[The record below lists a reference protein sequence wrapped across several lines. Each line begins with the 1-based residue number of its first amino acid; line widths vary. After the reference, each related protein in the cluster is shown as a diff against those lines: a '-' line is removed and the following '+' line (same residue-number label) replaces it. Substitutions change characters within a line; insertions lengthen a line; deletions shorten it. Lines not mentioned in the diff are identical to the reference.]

1 MKPRAFLTGGLA
13 VFLALASV
21 ASTASAQMSDSERKS
36 AARAAFQ
43 EGVALQQQG
52 KVAEALARFQAGEK
66 LYDAPTISLR
76 VAQCQVL
83 LGKLVQGAETY
94 EALVRRNLGPNPTEA
109 FVEAQK
115 QAETELAAVRQ
126 RIPTLRVTI
135 KPDAS
140 SLSNLHV
147 IENDAD
153 VPVELLGI
161 ARPINPGV
169 YKLHAVADGW
179 TTTAPVE
186 LRVAEKE
193 HKSIELVLVQQ
204 TGASAT
210 ATPTPLPP
218 AYYPT
223 VETRNGTGSS
233 GSSGYT
239 YPTPK
244 PKSSSTGLLL
254 GVRGGVLIPFG
265 KDDIGKPL
273 NNSVRAGPLFGVDG
287 YLRLQNLLLGLNF
300 DVASLG
306 KGSAVDRGNGSR
318 ETSNGGSTT
327 YIGASLGLMANVDK
341 TSFIGNVGL
350 GYRSLAI
357 KSTLANG
364 TSTTYDLNSAEVLLD
379 GGIAI
384 PAGPIRIV
392 PKFTLAIGDFG
403 TTDKTYTGT
412 GSSTSDDG
420 RFYMITAF
428 SLGLYYHFDVGKK
441 PPATPTP
448 AVPPANAAP
457 TTPTDASSPPAAAP
471 ETTPAS
477 SSASPS
483 TT

>member
-21 ASTASAQMSDSERKS
+21 ASTANAQMSDSERKS

-115 QAETELAAVRQ
+115 QAETELPAVRQ

-135 KPDAS
+135 KPDAA

-147 IENDAD
+147 IENDTD
-153 VPVELLGI
+153 VPIELLGI

-204 TGASAT
+204 AGAGATTGPA
-210 ATPTPLPP
+210 PLPP

-223 VETRNGTGSS
+223 VESPKSGTS
-233 GSSGYT
+233 GGYT
-239 YPTPK
+239 YPPQK
-244 PKSSSTGLLL
+244 PKSSPTGLLVGL
-254 GVRGGVLIPFG
+254 RGGLFIPFG
-265 KDDIGKPL
+265 KDDLGQPL
-273 NNSVRAGPLFGVDG
+273 NDGVRAGALGGIDG
-287 YLRLQNLLLGLNF
+287 YLRLQNLLLGLSF
-300 DVASLG
+300 EAAALG
-306 KGSAVDRGNGSR
+306 KGTAVARGGGAS
-318 ETSNGGSTT
+318 ETSKGGSTS
-327 YIGASLGLMANVDK
+327 YIGASIGLVANVDT
-341 TSFIGNVGL
+341 TSFIGDVGL
-350 GYRSLAI
+350 GYRSLTMETTRAD
-357 KSTLANG
+357 G
-364 TSTTYDLNSAEVLLD
+364 TTGKYDLGSPELLLD
-379 GGIAI
+379 LGIAI

-392 PKFTLAIGDFG
+392 PKFTLAAGSFEKDS
-403 TTDKTYTGT
+403 TT
-412 GSSTSDDG
+412 SSSDG
-420 RFYMITAF
+420 GNVYGVTTF

-441 PPATPTP
+441 PPVAATPTT
-448 AVPPANAAP
+448 PPASAEP
-457 TTPTDASSPPAAAP
+457 TTPTGTSPAPAAP
-471 ETTPAS
+471 ETTPTTAPAPADTS
-477 SSASPS
+477 VPS
-483 TT
+483 GS

>member
-115 QAETELAAVRQ
+115 QAETELPAVRQ

-223 VETRNGTGSS
+223 VETHNGTGSGT

-265 KDDIGKPL
+265 NDDVGKPL
-273 NNSVRAGPLFGVDG
+273 NDAVKAGPLFGVDG

-306 KGSAVDRGNGSR
+306 KGSKVDRGTGGIEN
-318 ETSNGGSTT
+318 SNGGSTT
-327 YIGASLGLMANVDK
+327 YVGASLGLMANVDK

-350 GYRSLAI
+350 GYRSLTI
-357 KSTLANG
+357 KSTLTNG
-364 TSTTYDLNSAEVLLD
+364 APGTYALSSAELLLD
-379 GGIAI
+379 GGISI

-403 TTDKTYTGT
+403 TDKTYG
-412 GSSTSDDG
+412 STSDDG
-420 RFYMITAF
+420 RFYMVTAL

-477 SSASPS
+477 SPASPS